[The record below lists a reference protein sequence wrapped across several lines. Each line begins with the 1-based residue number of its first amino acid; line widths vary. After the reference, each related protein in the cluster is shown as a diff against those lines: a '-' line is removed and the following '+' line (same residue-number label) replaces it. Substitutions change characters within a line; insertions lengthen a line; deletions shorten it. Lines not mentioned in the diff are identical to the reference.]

1 MTYTTKDLERT
12 GLTGVARREAELAEQ
27 REQEMLEE
35 AVLEILAEKE
45 RAAAELKKRKVP
57 KKKK

>member
-1 MTYTTKDLERT
+1 MTYTTKDLEKT

-35 AVLEILAEKE
+35 AVLDILAEKE
-45 RAAAELKKRKVP
+45 RAAAEVP
-57 KKKK
+57 

>member
-1 MTYTTKDLERT
+1 MTYTTKDLEKT
-12 GLTGVARREAELAEQ
+12 GLTGVARREAQLAEE

-35 AVLEILAEKE
+35 AVLDILAEKE
-45 RAAAELKKRKVP
+45 KAAKELKKKKEP

>member
-35 AVLEILAEKE
+35 AVL
-45 RAAAELKKRKVP
+45 
-57 KKKK
+57 

>member
-1 MTYTTKDLERT
+1 MTYTTKDLEKT

-35 AVLEILAEKE
+35 AVLDILAEKE
-45 RAAAELKKRKVP
+45 RAAAELKKKKVP

>member
-1 MTYTTKDLERT
+1 MTYTTKDLEKT

-35 AVLEILAEKE
+35 AVLDILAEKE
-45 RAAAELKKRKVP
+45 KAAKELKKKKEP

>member
-1 MTYTTKDLERT
+1 MTYTTKDLEKT

-27 REQEMLEE
+27 REQKMLEE
-35 AVLEILAEKE
+35 AVLDILAEKE
-45 RAAAELKKRKVP
+45 RAATELKKKKVP

>member
-45 RAAAELKKRKVP
+45 RAAAELKKKKVP
-57 KKKK
+57 KRKK

>member
-1 MTYTTKDLERT
+1 MTYTTKDLEKT

-35 AVLEILAEKE
+35 AVLDILAERE
-45 RAAAELKKRKVP
+45 RAAAELKKKKVP

>member
-1 MTYTTKDLERT
+1 MTYTTKDLEKT
-12 GLTGVARREAELAEQ
+12 GLTGVARRQAELAEQ

-35 AVLEILAEKE
+35 AVLDILAEKE
-45 RAAAELKKRKVP
+45 KAAAELKKKKVP

>member
-1 MTYTTKDLERT
+1 MTYTTKDLEKT
-12 GLTGVARREAELAEQ
+12 GLTGVARRQAELAEQ

-35 AVLEILAEKE
+35 AVLDILAEKE
-45 RAAAELKKRKVP
+45 RAAAKLKKKKVP

>member
-1 MTYTTKDLERT
+1 MTYTTKDLEKT

-27 REQEMLEE
+27 REQEMLEK

-45 RAAAELKKRKVP
+45 RAAAELKKKKVP

>member
-1 MTYTTKDLERT
+1 MTYTTKDLEKT
-12 GLTGVARREAELAEQ
+12 GLTGVARRQAELAEQ

-35 AVLEILAEKE
+35 AVLDILAEKE
-45 RAAAELKKRKVP
+45 KAAKELKKKKVP

>member
-12 GLTGVARREAELAEQ
+12 GLTGVARREAELPEQ
-27 REQEMLEE
+27 REQEMIEE

-45 RAAAELKKRKVP
+45 RAAAELKKKKVP

>member
-1 MTYTTKDLERT
+1 MTYTTKDLEKT
-12 GLTGVARREAELAEQ
+12 GLTGVARRQAQLAEE

-35 AVLEILAEKE
+35 AVLDILAEKE
-45 RAAAELKKRKVP
+45 KAAKKL